1 MGLAQ
6 SYLDSA
12 RGFVCLLLLILPILF
27 FHTSCSDEESVTPV
41 AFSAPEV
48 DKVELQLVVRVKSPA
63 AYGTTTRGETR
74 SLQTDAESAVN
85 SVTIFLA
92 SLDEEGKET
101 TDPMTSQTLYIS
113 PDARTTLSA
122 GASLNL
128 TYTLQETPGTKHLY
142 IGANMRESQIQS
154 FCNHQD
160 YTVTDEEI
168 PEGNHQP
175 VRAVMDIGS
184 YEENVTGGAGSNIV
198 MFAQEQGSVE
208 IPNIAGTQ
216 DLTCTTQFQLERIVS
231 KVLLAIKPNDKV
243 SGGSDTYAYITLGE
257 DTDPGWIRL
266 QGVRYLLNTTNRK
279 VRWLTDA
286 NHTDPNYDFSDFFRS
301 EKDDSRLENIS
312 EEAYN
317 EHFLHFNSE
326 ELGPTWNSLKTDV
339 LFFNDMLRAQP
350 VAYDEA
356 KKDSYTEGLYC
367 LENTV
372 RYDSDE
378 NETLMDFEVDTYADA
393 VTTYVVVGAQF
404 TPNKIILAA
413 DVNSGSCH
421 TYTNEADAISALNK
435 ELVDED
441 GDFNGTFW
449 VDTDRNFYTSKAK
462 SALLKSNNAYGHQLT
477 KYEAGICYYQTYIDT
492 GEDGSAERKTTETN
506 GVISYKG
513 RTTWGVWRNHYYLL
527 VVDKF
532 EGLGEPVPNRDFLQV
547 YSQSLDWVDKGATS
561 IEIKPSYE

>member
-12 RGFVCLLLLILPILF
+12 RDFVCLLLLIFPILF

-41 AFSAPEV
+41 ALSAPEV

-74 SLQTDAESAVN
+74 SLQTDDESAVN

-113 PDARTTLSA
+113 SDARTTLSA
-122 GASLNL
+122 GAGLSL

-184 YEENVTGGAGSNIV
+184 YEEHVTGGAGSNIV
-198 MFAQEQGSVE
+198 MFAQEKGSVE

-216 DLTCTTQFQLERIVS
+216 NLTCTTQFQLERIVS
-231 KVLLAIKPNDKV
+231 KVLLAIKPNKEV
-243 SGGSDTYAYITLGE
+243 SGGSDTYAYITLGT

-301 EKDDSRLENIS
+301 DKDDSRLENIS
-312 EEAYN
+312 EEVYN
-317 EHFLHFNSE
+317 ENLLHFNSE

-350 VAYDEA
+350 VAYDET
-356 KKDSYTEGLYC
+356 KKNSYTEGLYC

-413 DVNSGSCH
+413 DVNKGSCH
-421 TYTNEADAISALNK
+421 TYTNETDAINALNG
-435 ELVDED
+435 ELEDAD
-441 GDFNGTFW
+441 GDFKGTFW
-449 VDTDRNFYTSKAK
+449 VDTYGNFYTSKAK

-477 KYEAGICYYQTYIDT
+477 KYEAGFCYYQTYIDT
-492 GEDGSAERKTTETN
+492 EEDGSAERKTTETN

-547 YSQSLDWVDKGATS
+547 YSYHLDWVDKGATS
-561 IEIKPSYE
+561 VEIKPSYE

>member
-1 MGLAQ
+1 L
-6 SYLDSA
+6 
-12 RGFVCLLLLILPILF
+12 
-27 FHTSCSDEESVTPV
+27 
-41 AFSAPEV
+41 SAPEV

-74 SLQTDAESAVN
+74 SLQTDDESAVN

-92 SLDEEGKET
+92 SLDEEGEET

-122 GASLNL
+122 GASLSL

-413 DVNSGSCH
+413 DVNKGSCH
-421 TYTNEADAISALNK
+421 TYTNEADAISALNE
-435 ELVDED
+435 ELENAD

-449 VDTDRNFYTSKAK
+449 VDTDRNFYTSEAK